1 MRDRLDAK
9 AVAAQLPMGAE
20 DNFWGVID
28 LVTMTAWDFK
38 ADDKDMTY
46 PEPMDE
52 IPAEFK
58 EDAEIYHQ
66 ELLEAAADCDDDLME
81 KFSWKKKFPLKN
93 LKQLSVKA

>member
-1 MRDRLDAK
+1 MQFRPCVIVLTQK
-9 AVAAQLPMGAE
+9 QLLLSFLWVLE

-38 ADDKDMTY
+38 ADDKGMTY

-66 ELLEAAADCDDDLME
+66 GT
-81 KFSWKKKFPLKN
+81 SR
-93 LKQLSVKA
+93 SSS